1 MYVCMYVCMYLCVYY
16 KILLVSNLLNCL
28 ILLGITYVRSFK
40 DKTIQVSIIQKD
52 IITKS
57 TIGIT

>member
-1 MYVCMYVCMYLCVYY
+1 MYVCMYLCMYY

-28 ILLGITYVRSFK
+28 ILLGITYVKSFK